1 MIEKM
6 ITSKAVIAKV
16 IADLGLEENDIKI
29 TDMKCWICEAVSKI
43 GTINQLEQKVAIIKL
58 ENYQCQL
65 PAELEKLQFVAFSFN
80 SNSGWIPMKKSTGIF
95 SVYDRIEGASSNP
108 EMIIQDSALIALVKS
123 LYNISTDKDALAK
136 LNSDSNIRLTLS
148 ALINQYTVTSNNTTK
163 NTNFSNT
170 VQYDVKPGYIYSN
183 VPEGYVKISYLTP
196 YHDEE
201 GLPLI
206 PDKPSYFEAIYW
218 YIAMKLLYIDYF
230 TGRKPQHIYYD
241 AKRSWNFYR
250 QQAYAECLMPN
261 ENEIENIKNTWHT
274 LMPEIESYST
284 YFSTTGDIQKLYN
297 NNYLWK

>member
-241 AKRSWNFYR
+241 AKRSWKFYR

-297 NNYLWK
+297 NN

>member
-95 SVYDRIEGASSNP
+95 SIYDRIEGASSNP

-148 ALINQYTVTSNNTTK
+148 ALTNQYTVTSNNTTK

-274 LMPEIESYST
+274 LMPELESYST

-297 NNYLWK
+297 NN

>member
-284 YFSTTGDIQKLYN
+284 YFSTTGDIQNIYN
-297 NNYLWK
+297 WN

>member
-297 NNYLWK
+297 NH

>member
-274 LMPEIESYST
+274 LMPELESYST

-297 NNYLWK
+297 NN

>member
-80 SNSGWIPMKKSTGIF
+80 SNNGWIPMKKSTGIF

-108 EMIIQDSALIALVKS
+108 EMIIQDSALMALVKS

-297 NNYLWK
+297 NN

>member
-136 LNSDSNIRLTLS
+136 LNSDSDIRLTLS

-297 NNYLWK
+297 NN